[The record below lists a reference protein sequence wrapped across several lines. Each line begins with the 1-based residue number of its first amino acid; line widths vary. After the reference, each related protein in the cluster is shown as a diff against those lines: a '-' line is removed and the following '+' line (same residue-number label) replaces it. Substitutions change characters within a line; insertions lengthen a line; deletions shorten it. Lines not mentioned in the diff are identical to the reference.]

1 VGQPEIQEYVYRG
14 KGWVDGTDVAVT
26 RIEGEPTQNPRS
38 GRRRA
43 KFITNTRRSRAS
55 GFRIGMNRQL
65 HPAGRTHHPDHRV
78 QGLSRTNARQPGE
91 ALTVLSSGDSKP
103 VSPKRAR
110 SSTFSSALTVAS
122 RRTDT

>member
-1 VGQPEIQEYVYRG
+1 VLRVSPKSRSKYVYRG

-26 RIEGEPTQNPRS
+26 RFEGEPTQNPRS
-38 GRRRA
+38 GRRGA

-78 QGLSRTNARQPGE
+78 QGLSRDRCP
-91 ALTVLSSGDSKP
+91 
-103 VSPKRAR
+103 RAR
-110 SSTFSSALTVAS
+110 RSADRVVIG
-122 RRTDT
+122 R